1 MTGRKSQLARRK
13 GPYSQAFK
21 DEAVRMVLDGDR
33 PVSHVARE
41 LDIHDTT
48 LHNWVNA
55 WRREHGGDIPAVP
68 AKKAGEKT
76 ERELELER
84 ENRKLREEVAFLKKA
99 AAFFAAENR

>member
-1 MTGRKSQLARRK
+1 MTRRK

-48 LHNWVNA
+48 LHNWVKA
-55 WRREHGGDIPAVP
+55 WRREHGGVAPA
-68 AKKAGEKT
+68 ALGKSGEKSGR
-76 ERELELER
+76 ERELER

-99 AAFFAAENR
+99 AAVRHVRGRQVHGR

>member
-1 MTGRKSQLARRK
+1 MARRK
-13 GPYSQAFK
+13 HPYSREFK

-33 PVSHVARE
+33 PVTHIAKE
-41 LDIHDTT
+41 LGIHDTT

-55 WRREHGGDIPAVP
+55 WRREHSGDESGPSSDDP
-68 AKKAGEKT
+68 AKS

-84 ENRKLREEVAFLKKA
+84 ENRKLREENTFLKKA

>member
-1 MTGRKSQLARRK
+1 MSGRKHELARRK

-33 PVSHVARE
+33 PVAHVARE

-55 WRREHGGDIPAVP
+55 WRREHTGG
-68 AKKAGEKT
+68 
-76 ERELELER
+76 
-84 ENRKLREEVAFLKKA
+84 A
-99 AAFFAAENR
+99 AAAARNMGEGQAIGNASWSGRIASFGRKSPS